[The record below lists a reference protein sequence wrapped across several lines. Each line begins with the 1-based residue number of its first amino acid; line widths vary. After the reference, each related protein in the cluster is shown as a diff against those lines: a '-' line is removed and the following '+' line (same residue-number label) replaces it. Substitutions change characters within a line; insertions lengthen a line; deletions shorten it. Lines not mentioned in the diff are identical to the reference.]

1 MFKKKDNRPKTQKK
15 ISKEF
20 PDIDEKNVEKIDYNI
35 KSRTSLE
42 TISLTH
48 TDFSKVVS
56 EEITKYYK
64 CSNLDKLRK
73 KCNKITECYKKNRR
87 EWLLQENWFCLLA
100 YVIMIATM
108 VCRVLQLATKS
119 NDIVTFIVYLAATFI
134 WYCIVKCKKFMGK
147 KSEIFLAAFNHQ
159 APMLS
164 IVMPMFF
171 FFTIVRF
178 DSPANLLLG
187 SIIILASIIY
197 CVYGTLHWYYRSKK

>member
-1 MFKKKDNRPKTQKK
+1 M
-15 ISKEF
+15 
-20 PDIDEKNVEKIDYNI
+20 
-35 KSRTSLE
+35 
-42 TISLTH
+42 TH

-64 CSNLDKLRK
+64 CSNLDKLSK
-73 KCNKITECYKKNRR
+73 KCNGITECYKKNGR

-108 VCRVLQLATKS
+108 ICRVLQLATKN
-119 NDIVTFIVYLAATFI
+119 NDIVTFIVYLAASVI
-134 WYCIVKCKKFMGK
+134 WCCIVKCKKLMGK

-164 IVMPMFF
+164 IVMPMLFF
-171 FFTIVRF
+171 FMIVKY
-178 DSPANLLLG
+178 DSPVNLLLG